1 MSFNLKYIL
10 VFALL
15 VFVNQ
20 LHAQE
25 FTISVNAREIGRKD
39 NLQVNYDI
47 SGEGKVSDFQLP
59 FFGKDWKIVS
69 GPQNGFQSININGQK
84 STITSYIYIL
94 APTKPGKL
102 MIPAT
107 TVEVNGKKIKC
118 REVTV
123 NVSKADHLD
132 NVVPAG
138 TQQGSLYMADD
149 RKEEAEEVILKP
161 GEDVNRKIS
170 DNLFI
175 KVFPS
180 KRKCYVGEPVL
191 VTYKLYTRLRSQSR
205 VVKQPS
211 FTGCTVAEMTTDQ
224 SYKGTETI
232 NGKKYN
238 AYLFRQVQLFP
249 LQPGRITV
257 GQASVDNTITFLSGS
272 NDFKDLYYGVQTGQ
286 EHNITLSTEPLFIE
300 VLPLPGK
307 EQQIAVGDFTVS
319 TKLKKDTIAANEP
332 NALIVTIEGK
342 GNFKSIDEPEIT
354 WPDKF
359 YHFDAIETDTIDRL
373 SFPSTGK
380 KVYEIPFEVSNTGKV
395 NFPVVAFS
403 YFDPAKGKYISTKS
417 DPLQLMV
424 TPAIQASLQQSVSNN
439 GNGLF
444 DIKYLLY
451 ILPVVFFFGTIFI
464 LRQSKKKPAPVS
476 ATTNVVI
483 AERVADNNE
492 IDVQSKLDELVLV
505 QDDAAFYS
513 RAGSLARELLKQGTG
528 NSELLVK
535 ILQDCN
541 TVLYTPIP
549 STSKKEVIEKL
560 RQAVS

>member
-1 MSFNLKYIL
+1 MKLNLKYFVIAIL
-10 VFALL
+10 LFAG
-15 VFVNQ
+15 Q
-20 LHAQE
+20 LQAQE
-25 FTISVNAREIGRKD
+25 FAISVNAREIGRKD

-59 FFGKDWKIVS
+59 IFGKQWKIVS
-69 GPQNGFQSININGQK
+69 GPQSGFQSVNINGRK

-94 APTKPGKL
+94 SPTKDGKL
-102 MIPAT
+102 TIPAT

-118 REVTV
+118 REVSV
-123 NVSKADHLD
+123 NVVKEDHVD
-132 NVVPAG
+132 DVVPAG
-138 TQQGSLYMADD
+138 TQIGSLYMADE
-149 RKEEAEEVILKP
+149 RKEEAEEVVLKP
-161 GEDVNRKIS
+161 GEDAQRKIR

-211 FTGCTVAEMTTDQ
+211 FTGCTVSEMTTDQ

-238 AYLFRQVQLFP
+238 AYMFRQVQLFP

-257 GQASVDNTITFLSGS
+257 GQALVDNTVTFLSS
-272 NDFKDLYYGVQTGQ
+272 SSDFKDLYYGVQTGQ
-286 EHNITLSTEPLFIE
+286 EHNITLSTEPFFIE

-319 TKLKKDTIAANEP
+319 TKLKRDTVAADET
-332 NALIVTIEGK
+332 NALIVTVEGK
-342 GNFKSIDEPEIT
+342 GNFKSIDEPEII
-354 WPDKF
+354 WPEKF

-373 SFPSTGK
+373 SFPSSGK
-380 KVYEIPFEVSNTGKV
+380 KVYEIPFEVSSTGKID
-395 NFPVVAFS
+395 FPAVAFS
-403 YFDPAKGKYISTKS
+403 YFDPAKGKYVSTKS
-417 DPLQLMV
+417 DPLKLMV
-424 TPAIQASLQQSVSNN
+424 TPAIKTNLQQPVSNS

-451 ILPVVFFFGTIFI
+451 ILPIVFFLGAFFI
-464 LRQSKKKPAPVS
+464 LKQSKKKVLAVT
-476 ATTNVVI
+476 ATNNVI
-483 AERVADNNE
+483 ITDTTTANIE
-492 IDVQSKLDELVLV
+492 IDIQSKLEELVLV
-505 QDDAAFYS
+505 QDDSVFYS
-513 RAGSLARELLKQGTG
+513 AACSFARELIKKGKG
-528 NSELLVK
+528 NIELLAEV
-535 ILQDCN
+535 LQDCN
-541 TVLYTPIP
+541 TVMYTPIP